1 MQRRPHVLWPLAL
14 AVQRLCSDPGPRV
27 SRPEALSAVAA
38 LRLAARR
45 AGGLAVEYS
54 QLSGPAAADVVV
66 VDRPG
71 WSRRAG
77 GMVDDM
83 LRRLPLEARPRGVRR
98 LLCGIGY
105 GLAAGAMLTAVG
117 RGLLGQYDPYANR
130 LMLVAPGIVEVQHSR
145 GFAGGDFRLWVA
157 LHEQTHAVQFNS
169 APWLLAHLQDLIA
182 ALSLDDPSPVDVA
195 AGIRAGRGVMSLLAT
210 AEGQRHLDA
219 LTATMTLLEGHA
231 DLVADAAG
239 ARHVPSARALR
250 RAFARTQT
258 SSGWLRLLPGL
269 DKAVQYRDGLAFCQR
284 VSADVG
290 MAGLAAAFAAPANL
304 PSLAEITDPAAWVAR
319 VHG

>member
-1 MQRRPHVLWPLAL
+1 
-14 AVQRLCSDPGPRV
+14 
-27 SRPEALSAVAA
+27 
-38 LRLAARR
+38 
-45 AGGLAVEYS
+45 
-54 QLSGPAAADVVV
+54 
-66 VDRPG
+66 
-71 WSRRAG
+71 
-77 GMVDDM
+77 
-83 LRRLPLEARPRGVRR
+83 
-98 LLCGIGY
+98 
-105 GLAAGAMLTAVG
+105 MLTAVG

-239 ARHVPSARALR
+239 ARHVPSVRTLR
-250 RAFARTQT
+250 RGFARTRT
-258 SSGWLRLLPGL
+258 GSGWLRLLPGL

-290 MAGLAAAFAAPANL
+290 WRAGGSAFARPPNL
-304 PSLAEITDPAAWVAR
+304 PSLARDHRPAPGGQAHAEGC
-319 VHG
+319 HGAA